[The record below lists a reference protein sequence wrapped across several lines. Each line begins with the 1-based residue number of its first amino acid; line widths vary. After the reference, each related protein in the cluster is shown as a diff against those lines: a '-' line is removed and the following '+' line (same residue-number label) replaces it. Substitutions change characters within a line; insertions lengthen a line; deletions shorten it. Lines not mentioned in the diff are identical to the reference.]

1 MKELIMLFVD
11 DLKEEGFTLRE
22 ILAYGCS
29 PLLLVAGCM
38 LAEWIAR

>member
-1 MKELIMLFVD
+1 MKELIRFFVD

-22 ILAYGCS
+22 ILTYGS
-29 PLLLVAGCM
+29 LPLLLVVGCM